1 MAVTAAGRDL
11 TRRFRTEQLGIR
23 ARMLRALLRLW
34 PLLDVRRL
42 DATAPEWLRLN
53 VQTIAEHRR
62 ESAWAAA
69 AYYERL
75 RAAEAASVPPYR
87 ARWLDS
93 QVDTVAHNAIRQS
106 LIVTGPVAIKK
117 ASAKLTVIT
126 GTDPDAVAQ
135 RALDKIRATA
145 LTQVEGAASR
155 HVLDG
160 GREVLREEAARDPVA
175 LGFARRSD
183 GDPCYFCALM
193 ISRGFVYRSETDAGR
208 SANTK
213 FVGDGLYKFH
223 DHCACTLEPLF
234 NRDTP
239 LPADADKYDRIYRKA
254 TAGLSGE
261 RAIAAFRAAYDAQ
274 RP

>member
-1 MAVTAAGRDL
+1 MAATAAGREL
-11 TRRFRTEQLGIR
+11 VRGFRSEQLGIR
-23 ARMLRALLRLW
+23 ARMLRTLLRLW
-34 PLLDVRRL
+34 PLLDVRRI

-53 VQTIAEHRR
+53 VRTIADYRH
-62 ESAWAAA
+62 ESARAAA
-69 AYYERL
+69 AHYQRL
-75 RAAEAASVPPYR
+75 RSVEAPSAPAYR

-93 QVDTVAHNAIRQS
+93 QPDTAGYEAIRQS
-106 LIVTGPVAIKK
+106 LIVTGPVAVKK
-117 ASAKLTVIT
+117 ATAKLVVGT
-126 GTDPDAVAQ
+126 GADADDSTR

-160 GREVLREEAARDPVA
+160 GREVLREEASRDRVA

-193 ISRGFVYRSETDAGR
+193 ISRGFVYRSEGDAGR
-208 SANTK
+208 AANRK

-239 LPADADKYDRIYRKA
+239 QPADAVKYDRIYRDA
-254 TAGLSGE
+254 TAGLSGVK
-261 RAIAAFRAAYDAQ
+261 AIAAFRAAYDAQ

>member
-1 MAVTAAGRDL
+1 MAATAAGREL
-11 TRRFRTEQLGIR
+11 VRGFRAEQLGIR

-42 DATAPEWLRLN
+42 DATAPEWVRLN
-53 VQTIAEHRR
+53 TVTIADYRR
-62 ESAWAAA
+62 ESARAAA
-69 AYYERL
+69 SYYERL
-75 RAAEAASVPPYR
+75 RAVEAASASAFR

-93 QVDTVAHNAIRQS
+93 QPDTAGREAIRQS
-106 LIVTGPVAIKK
+106 LIVIGPVAVKK
-117 ASAKLTVIT
+117 ATAKLAVVTER
-126 GTDPDAVAQ
+126 DPGNAAQ

-160 GREVLREEAARDPVA
+160 GREVLREEATRDRVA

-193 ISRGFVYRSETDAGR
+193 ISRGFVYRSENDAGR
-208 SANTK
+208 TANRK

-223 DHCACTLEPLF
+223 DHCACTVEPLF

-239 LPADADKYDRIYRKA
+239 QPADAAKYERIYREA
-254 TAGLSGE
+254 TAGLSGVK
-261 RAIAAFRAAYDAQ
+261 AIAAFRAAYDAQ